1 MDNDESLGFSF
12 WGNAHFFFF
21 FANVLKMTVVM
32 FAQLCGFTD
41 GL

>member
-12 WGNAHFFFF
+12 WGNAHFFW
-21 FANVLKMTVVM
+21 ANVLKMTVVM
-32 FAQLCGFTD
+32 FAQLCGSTD